1 MTLDELFRAPSP
13 PDEITLSQAD
23 LRRLYWKHRGLQK
36 DAERD
41 HAYWEATNQNLKK
54 AYETLDEQERQLAAA
69 YRIIRDDLEVASRI
83 QTSLMPSSHEIPG
96 LECAV
101 YHKQLT
107 EVGGDYYDFFRTR
120 GDATAIGV
128 FDISGHGVSAALVMA
143 FLKAQFMLA
152 LDSLDTPDAIVDAVN
167 ARSFAFLRGVKKYAT
182 VNFAVVGKSELCYA
196 CGGGF
201 GLLLH
206 GDDTHV
212 FEKQAPFLGLRRKPY
227 AQHRLPFVSGDLVAL
242 YTDGMVEAQ
251 DTDGRD
257 YSVARLNDIIVRHRD
272 AAPAEILARCLEDY
286 EGFRSEDTDD
296 ITLLIARR
304 TA

>member
-1 MTLDELFRAPSP
+1 MTLDELLRASAP
-13 PDEITLSQAD
+13 PEDITLSPAD
-23 LRRLYWKHRGLQK
+23 LRRLYWKHRGLLK

-41 HAYWEATNQNLKK
+41 HAYWEATNQNLKR

-83 QTSLMPSSHEIPG
+83 QTSLLPQERELPG
-96 LECAV
+96 LDVAV
-101 YHKQLT
+101 HHKQLT

-120 GDATAIGV
+120 DDATAIGV

-152 LDSLDTPDAIVDAVN
+152 LDGLESPDAIVDAVN

-182 VNFAVVGKSELCYA
+182 VNFAVIGRDELRYA

-206 GDDTHV
+206 GDAQHV

-227 AQHRLPFVSGDLVAL
+227 RQHRLPFVVGDLVAL

-251 DTDGRD
+251 DGDGRD
-257 YSVARLNDIIVRHRD
+257 YSVARLNDVIVQHRH
-272 AAPAEILARCLEDY
+272 APPAEILTRCLEDY

-296 ITLLIARR
+296 ITLIIARR
-304 TA
+304 TS